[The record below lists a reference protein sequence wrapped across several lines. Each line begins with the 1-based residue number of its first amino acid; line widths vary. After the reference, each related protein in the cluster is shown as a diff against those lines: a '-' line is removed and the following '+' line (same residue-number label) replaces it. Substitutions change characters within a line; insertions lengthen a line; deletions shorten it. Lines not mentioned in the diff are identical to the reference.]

1 MNINLKEAIEL
12 LNQGEVIGVPTD
24 RVYGLASLKSG
35 VSKLY
40 EIKKRPKSKKI
51 VKMIGSIDQLPVKDE
66 GLKNL
71 MIKEWPGAT
80 TIIFEVN
87 GSMES
92 YRIPKED
99 NILSLLKLLSEDL
112 YVTSANISGEKDIV
126 SRVEFNNQFPLVKL
140 LEEKVECSKTNAPSK
155 ILMYNNIDD
164 IKTIR

>member
-1 MNINLKEAIEL
+1 LNINLEKAIEL

-24 RVYGLASLKSG
+24 TVYGLASLKSG
-35 VSKLY
+35 VSKIY
-40 EIKKRPKSKKI
+40 EIKERPKDKKI
-51 VKMIGSIDQLPVKDE
+51 VKMVDSINKLTVKDE
-66 GLKNL
+66 ELKKL
-71 MIKEWPGAT
+71 MCNEWPGAT
-80 TIIFEVN
+80 TIIFEIN

-99 NILSLLKLLSEDL
+99 NILALLKLLNEEL

-126 SRVEFNNQFPLVKL
+126 SRIDFNKKFPHIKL
-140 LEEKVECSKTNAPSK
+140 LEEKVECSKTNAPSR